1 MRVLLYSK
9 TDCGLCDAFHFEL
22 MDLQAELGFAYEK
35 RHLGQSDALFA
46 QFDGDFPVVEIA
58 AADSDEPIRLTS
70 PTSQRQLRARIR
82 EVAAG
87 AVAPAAALALPAQS
101 S

>member
-22 MDLQAELGFAYEK
+22 MDLQTVLGFAYEK
-35 RHLGQSDALFA
+35 RHLGEGDALFA
-46 QFDGDFPVVEIA
+46 QFEGAFPVVEIR
-58 AADSDEPIRLTS
+58 ADGSDDPIRLNP

-82 EVAAG
+82 EVATREQQR
-87 AVAPAAALALPAQS
+87 ALPAQGS
-101 S
+101 

>member
-22 MDLQAELGFAYEK
+22 VDLQAELGFAYEA
-35 RHLGQSDALFA
+35 RHLSERDALFTE
-46 QFDGDFPVVEIA
+46 FDGDFPVVEIET
-58 AADSDEPIRLTS
+58 ADSDEPIRLKS

-82 EVAAG
+82 EVAA
-87 AVAPAAALALPAQS
+87 LSLPAQGS
-101 S
+101 